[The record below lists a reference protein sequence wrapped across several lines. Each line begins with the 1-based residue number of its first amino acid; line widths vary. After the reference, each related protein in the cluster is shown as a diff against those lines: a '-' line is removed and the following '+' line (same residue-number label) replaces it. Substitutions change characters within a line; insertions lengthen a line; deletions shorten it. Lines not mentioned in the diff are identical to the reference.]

1 MGPEAEC
8 GVLALCVAPVASCQ
22 HGLASHPLVLPFPR
36 RLRHRPL
43 CCSKKRREGATRMK
57 SLAGGQQGVEAR
69 LESKTH
75 RRVSRRSVKQRLSDL
90 ARDVEDDR
98 SL

>member
-1 MGPEAEC
+1 MEAPPST
-8 GVLALCVAPVASCQ
+8 L
-22 HGLASHPLVLPFPR
+22 GLPPLPR
-36 RLRHRPL
+36 RPPRRHL
-43 CCSKKRREGATRMK
+43 CSKKRREGATRMK

>member
-1 MGPEAEC
+1 
-8 GVLALCVAPVASCQ
+8 
-22 HGLASHPLVLPFPR
+22 
-36 RLRHRPL
+36 
-43 CCSKKRREGATRMK
+43 MK
-57 SLAGGQQGVEAR
+57 SLAGGQQGLEAR